1 MRKSKVPEKKNGA
14 DASSTSNFSEITH
27 PSEFDSRSKNKKGE
41 PVLALWQPKKVEKS
55 KYRSDNEESLSSTA
69 SIADYENLSLYN
81 DSTFQSRNFD
91 KHRKS
96 LGDGA
101 LKRLQGLAAKK
112 YGSISNLFRMVRLRV
127 ALKFLINF

>member
-69 SIADYENLSLYN
+69 SIADYENYPSIMI
-81 DSTFQSRNFD
+81 
-91 KHRKS
+91 
-96 LGDGA
+96 
-101 LKRLQGLAAKK
+101 RLFSPEI
-112 YGSISNLFRMVRLRV
+112 SISIVNP
-127 ALKFLINF
+127 